1 MRIVATDSAFDAPN
15 SLNPC
20 YSGTYGET
28 ADFTVNVVAASCT
41 PPSAQATIVPVCG
54 TAQFTVDV
62 NVTAL
67 GSGTPS
73 ISDGTTTWPLSAIG
87 VVNVGPFASGSSVT
101 LTLLHGSDATCNLS
115 LGSLSYTCPPSNDD
129 CANAISV
136 LNMPYNNSQN
146 ASAATGPVVST
157 CTGMNDGV
165 WYTVVGNGSNIII
178 DVTAVTGWDPELG
191 VYNGSCGNFTCVASI
206 DNGGTSAG
214 ETYTIVASTLGT
226 TYYVNVGHYSSFGDS
241 PEGPFTISVTT
252 TLSSDSFNNA
262 NFSAYPNPVKD
273 VLNISYTS
281 EISSVRVINMI
292 GQEVLS
298 KNINATSS
306 QVDMSQLSAGT
317 YIINVT
323 VGDAI
328 KTLKVVKQ

>member
-1 MRIVATDSAFDAPN
+1 
-15 SLNPC
+15 
-20 YSGTYGET
+20 
-28 ADFTVNVVAASCT
+28 
-41 PPSAQATIVPVCG
+41 
-54 TAQFTVDV
+54 
-62 NVTAL
+62 
-67 GSGTPS
+67 
-73 ISDGTTTWPLSAIG
+73 
-87 VVNVGPFASGSSVT
+87 
-101 LTLLHGSDATCNLS
+101 
-115 LGSLSYTCPPSNDD
+115 
-129 CANAISV
+129 
-136 LNMPYNNSQN
+136 MPYNNSQN

-214 ETYTIVASTLGT
+214 ESFTIVASTLGT

-281 EISSVRVINMI
+281 EISSLRVINMI